1 MCADRLTV
9 PWGPNDTLALDLPE
23 GWNVVG
29 VLEPNPLPPAADPDA
44 AVREALARP
53 HGMPPL
59 REVARGARKVVIL
72 VDDLSRPTP
81 AHLLMPH
88 VVGELEAAGVA
99 RDQLTIVTTL
109 GTHRAMTHDE
119 LAKKAGG
126 VWAGAIRWE
135 NHDYADAAKNVLLGT
150 TSRGTPV
157 FVSRTVAA
165 ADVVV
170 SLGVIEPHVIAGFGG
185 GYKNLIPGAAGA
197 QTIGAT
203 HTLNLTP
210 GTYNMTGRPPEE
222 NPMRL
227 DLEEGGRLLNAPF
240 FIVNTI
246 LDMALRVVRVVAGDP
261 VAAHREGVATSAQ
274 MCGVKIPREADVLI
288 TGSYP
293 MDLDLRQGF
302 KALANGIRAVRTGGL
317 LFDLVFAEEGVGHMG
332 MGKKKPLLG
341 RSALRLLAPLLLW
354 GLPRT
359 RAAAQGEEDK
369 AFTYFALQALK
380 RNDLVFYAPTMP
392 REFAANVPFA
402 EFSWTLNEL
411 WTIARKR
418 MPGRADVLVF
428 PAGGVTYPIL

>member
-1 MCADRLTV
+1 MCAEKITV
-9 PWGPNDTLALDLPE
+9 PWGPEKTLALKLPD
-23 GWNVVG
+23 GWNVMG
-29 VLEPNPLPPAADPDA
+29 VFEPNPLPPAADPDA

-53 HGMPPL
+53 FGMRPL
-59 REVARGARKVVIL
+59 REVARGAGRVVIL

-81 AHLLMPH
+81 VHLLMPH
-88 VVGELEAAGVA
+88 VIAELEAAGVS
-99 RDQLTIVTTL
+99 RDKLTLVTTL
-109 GTHRAMTHDE
+109 GTHRAMTQDE
-119 LAKKAGG
+119 LAKKAGRE
-126 VWAGAIRWE
+126 WAGAIKWE
-135 NHDYADAAKNVLLGT
+135 NHDYADPAKNVLLGM

-157 FVSRTVAA
+157 HVNATVAS
-165 ADVVV
+165 ADLVV

-227 DLEEGGRLLNAPF
+227 DLEEGGRLLKKPF

-246 LDMALRVVRVVAGDP
+246 LDKSLRVVRVVAGDP
-261 VAAHREGVATSAQ
+261 VAAHREGIKTSSQ
-274 MCGVKIPREADVLI
+274 MCGVKIPRQADVLI
-288 TGSYP
+288 TCSYP

-302 KALANGIRAVRTGGL
+302 KALANGIRAVRPGGL
-317 LFDLVFAEEGVGHMG
+317 LIDLVYAVEGVGHMG
-332 MGKKKPLLG
+332 MGKKKPPLG

-354 GLPRT
+354 GLPRK
-359 RAAAQGEEDK
+359 RSAAQGEEDK
-369 AFTYFALQALK
+369 FFTYFALQGLR
-380 RNDLVFYAPTMP
+380 RNDLLLYAPTIP
-392 REFAANVPFA
+392 RGFAANVPFA
-402 EFSWTLNEL
+402 EFSWTLDEL
-411 WTIARKR
+411 WTIARRR